1 MENRIKTT
9 EDIINEVMTPMH
21 KDNIL
26 FERSVVNKLME
37 TYSDDKLKSFKEELL
52 NGIKDFDNSIEAFDY
67 IYAIL
72 KK

>member
-1 MENRIKTT
+1 
-9 EDIINEVMTPMH
+9 MTPMH
-21 KDNIL
+21 KDDIL
-26 FERSVVNKLME
+26 FGRSVVNKLME
-37 TYSDDKLKSFKEELL
+37 TYSNDKLKSFKEELL

>member
-26 FERSVVNKLME
+26 FERSVVNTLME

-52 NGIKDFDNSIEAFDY
+52 NGLKHFDDSVEALDY

>member
-37 TYSDDKLKSFKEELL
+37 TYSDDKLKSFKEEVL

>member
-21 KDNIL
+21 KDDIL

-52 NGIKDFDNSIEAFDY
+52 NGLKDFDDSIEAFDY